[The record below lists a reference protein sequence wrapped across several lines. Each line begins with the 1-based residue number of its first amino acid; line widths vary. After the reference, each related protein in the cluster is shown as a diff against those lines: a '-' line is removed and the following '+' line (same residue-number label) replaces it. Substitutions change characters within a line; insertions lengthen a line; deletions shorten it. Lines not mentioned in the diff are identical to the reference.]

1 MTGEYSELV
10 VEFSVIL
17 LSPILHNYYLWKVKK
32 VDFTEIKKKYKNIL
46 SPVCIN
52 CISWSIRHLE
62 ISLIRAY
69 PARVW

>member
-32 VDFTEIKKKYKNIL
+32 VDFTEKKKNIK
-46 SPVCIN
+46 IF
-52 CISWSIRHLE
+52 
-62 ISLIRAY
+62 SLLYALIAL
-69 PARVW
+69 VGLFVILK